1 MAEKTNTTTN
11 KDILSGKG
19 LKPIQSPTVNIKQ
32 SGIATENRG
41 QNTSGIRLDR
51 FTKNT
56 DKDGSK

>member
-19 LKPIQSPTVNIKQ
+19 LRPIQSSTANTKQ
-32 SGIATENRG
+32 PGITTETRG